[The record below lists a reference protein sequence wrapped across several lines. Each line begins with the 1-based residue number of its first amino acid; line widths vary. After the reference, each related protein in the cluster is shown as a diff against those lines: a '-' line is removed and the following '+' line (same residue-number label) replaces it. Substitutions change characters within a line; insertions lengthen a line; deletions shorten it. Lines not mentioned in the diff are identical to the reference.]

1 MIKIELPFWLDG
13 IELGKLR
20 EAMVA
25 FWDMAETWIK
35 WPVTQMDPL
44 TCSLGMLYLIAFNRD
59 IERFS
64 GEPEALFRK
73 RVKFAY
79 INAED
84 AGSKAGFI
92 RIFERLGIGY
102 VEITERFD
110 AVNWDVIKLTMSDA
124 VLAANAS
131 LLNQIIYA
139 YGRTCRRYEFDTIT
153 ALPISTPAFAVGH
166 VYSYDVAGI

>member
-13 IELGKLR
+13 IEISKLLAAIVQWWDAA
-20 EAMVA
+20 EA
-25 FWDMAETWIK
+25 WIR
-35 WPVTQMDPL
+35 WPITQMDPL
-44 TCSLGMLYLIAFNRD
+44 TCTLSILNIIAYQRD
-59 IERFS
+59 ITRFS
-64 GEPEALFRK
+64 GEPEDLYRK

-79 INAED
+79 VNAED

-110 AVNWDVIKLTMSDA
+110 AVNWDVIKLTLSDA
-124 VLAANAS
+124 QLAANAT
-131 LLNQIIYA
+131 LLQQIIFA
-139 YGRTCRRYEFDTIT
+139 YGRTCRRYEFETIT
-153 ALPISTPAFAVGH
+153 PLPISMPAFAVGH